1 MTECRNTGVGVSVD
15 VSVDVA
21 VADICGRGVSCGVV
35 VIGVVVVGNV
45 GGGGGG
51 GVFDIYCTVVVVRA
65 TIHIND
71 NIAHTTITLIFIHNI
86 VALTII
92 NIDIS

>member
-1 MTECRNTGVGVSVD
+1 MAECWNTGVGVSV
-15 VSVDVA
+15 VVVVA
-21 VADICGRGVSCGVV
+21 VGGSVSCGVV

-45 GGGGGG
+45 GGGGGGGG

>member
-1 MTECRNTGVGVSVD
+1 MTECWNTGVGVSGD
-15 VSVDVA
+15 VDVA

-51 GVFDIYCTVVVVRA
+51 GGGVLDIYCTVVVVRA

-71 NIAHTTITLIFIHNI
+71 NIAHTAITIIFIHNI